1 MRGERR
7 EGDRENECVIA
18 MARKQREKDPRPRP
32 QPPRTS
38 QARRVAGIIVG
49 PGSVVPGPLEPS
61 LSRDRSRTSER
72 FEILAG
78 RSRASVGP
86 FTWKGAQSHFVI
98 FMDLDRNCYCKPVAR
113 DLFFIF
119 CGSSQELILQ
129 TCRARPVFHVL
140 WILAGIDT
148 VNLSR
153 ATCFVIVLSLY

>member
-1 MRGERR
+1 MARDGHYLRGERR

-98 FMDLDRNCYCKPVAR
+98 FY
-113 DLFFIF
+113 
-119 CGSSQELILQ
+119 GS
-129 TCRARPVFHVL
+129 
-140 WILAGIDT
+140 
-148 VNLSR
+148 
-153 ATCFVIVLSLY
+153 